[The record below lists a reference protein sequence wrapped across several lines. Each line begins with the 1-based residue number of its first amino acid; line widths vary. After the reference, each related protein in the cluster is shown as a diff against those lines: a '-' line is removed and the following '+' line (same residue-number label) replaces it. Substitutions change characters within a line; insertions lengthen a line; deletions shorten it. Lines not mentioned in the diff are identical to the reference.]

1 MSVGYVYL
9 LESETGKKFY
19 IGCTT
24 DIKRR
29 IKEHNQGSSFY
40 TKSRG
45 PWRLIGYETFPSFEL
60 AQEYERKLKHTSRM
74 SFFFKK
80 RLLNKRENVS
90 DDPVT
95 SLCAEGALAFQ
106 AKER

>member
-9 LESETGKKFY
+9 LESNTTKKFY
-19 IGCTT
+19 IGCAT

-45 PWRLIGYETFPSFEL
+45 PWKLIGYETFPNFQS
-60 AQEYERKLKHTSRM
+60 AKEYERKLKYTSRM

-80 RLLNKRENVS
+80 RLMMKGCS
-90 DDPVT
+90 GDDPAT
-95 SLCAEGALAFQ
+95 SLCAEGALALR